1 MKKGIVTVYI
11 CVGIGLDQFFPS
23 YVRIFTVDKNPI
35 VHNIRPKS
43 GEVSSRAWKSM
54 EERGRAQA
62 LLVKRLQRR

>member
-43 GEVSSRAWKSM
+43 GEVSSRAWKS
-54 EERGRAQA
+54 ASSFSKA
-62 LLVKRLQRR
+62 PSKKVKSKY